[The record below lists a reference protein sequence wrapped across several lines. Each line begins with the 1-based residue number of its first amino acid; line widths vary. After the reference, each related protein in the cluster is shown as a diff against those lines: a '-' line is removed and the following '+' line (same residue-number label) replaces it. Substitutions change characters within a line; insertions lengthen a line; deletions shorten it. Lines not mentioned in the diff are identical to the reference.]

1 MKYTLHC
8 QITCDSSGAG
18 LVVLNGLPA
27 YHDVTMTP
35 QQLKALAEKLNN
47 LAETAERGGVGE
59 IEQEYSVSDY
69 SKTKLAID
77 GD

>member
-1 MKYTLHC
+1 MKRTLHC
-8 QITCDSSGAG
+8 EITCSRSGAG

-35 QQLKALAEKLNN
+35 KQLKQLADILGR
-47 LAETAERGGVGE
+47 LADTAERGGVGE

-69 SKTKLAID
+69 TD
-77 GD
+77 VVDHD